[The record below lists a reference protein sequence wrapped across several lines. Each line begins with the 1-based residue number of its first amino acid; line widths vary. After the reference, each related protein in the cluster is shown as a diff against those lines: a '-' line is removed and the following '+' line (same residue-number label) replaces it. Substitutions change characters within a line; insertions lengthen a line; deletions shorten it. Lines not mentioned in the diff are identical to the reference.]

1 MNNKIFVS
9 LLNLLNTISSVNL
22 RQSYNFFLRYRITLT
37 FF

>member
-9 LLNLLNTISSVNL
+9 LLNTISSVNL